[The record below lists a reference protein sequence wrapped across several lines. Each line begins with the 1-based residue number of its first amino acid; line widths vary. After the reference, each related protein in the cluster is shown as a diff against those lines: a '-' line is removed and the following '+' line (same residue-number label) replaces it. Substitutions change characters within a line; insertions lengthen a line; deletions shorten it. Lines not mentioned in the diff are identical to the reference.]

1 MQVRLTKQQLDKA
14 HTDQKHVKFDEDF
27 AVTLHFRGTT
37 HSGRVRGRVKN
48 VAEAVEEVLKKRPEL
63 HGNAVKF

>member
-27 AVTLHFRGTT
+27 AVTLHFRGTR
-37 HSGRVRGRVKN
+37 HSGRVKN
-48 VAEAVEEVLKKRPEL
+48 VAEANEAVEEVLKKRPEL